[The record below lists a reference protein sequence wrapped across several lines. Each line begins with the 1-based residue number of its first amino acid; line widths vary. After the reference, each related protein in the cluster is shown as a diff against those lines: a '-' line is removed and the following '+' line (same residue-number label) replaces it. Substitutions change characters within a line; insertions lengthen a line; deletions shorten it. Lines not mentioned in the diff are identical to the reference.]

1 MRKLVLIAALGSLLG
16 ACSVAETTHQ
26 ADAGLMPRDPPYA
39 KGDASNDTFHQQG
52 QASAAYASNSAP
64 IPPRDP
70 PYAKGDA
77 SNDTFHVPG
86 QAPAAYASNSAPI
99 PPRDPP
105 YAKGDASNDT
115 FHVPG
120 GM

>member
-1 MRKLVLIAALGSLLG
+1 MMLGNSQPPVPNPEPASDPEESVKKLLLIAALGSLLA

-39 KGDASNDTFHQQG
+39 KGNASNDTFHQAG
-52 QASAAYASNSAP
+52 QAPVTYAANSAP

-77 SNDTFHVPG
+77 SNDTFHLP
-86 QAPAAYASNSAPI
+86 S
-99 PPRDPP
+99 
-105 YAKGDASNDT
+105 
-115 FHVPG
+115 